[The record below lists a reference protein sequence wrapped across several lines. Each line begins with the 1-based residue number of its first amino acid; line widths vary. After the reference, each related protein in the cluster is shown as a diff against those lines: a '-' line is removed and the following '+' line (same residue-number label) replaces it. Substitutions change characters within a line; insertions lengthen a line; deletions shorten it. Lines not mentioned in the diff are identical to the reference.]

1 MLSIVQGMG
10 TLALGVEYNLSSIL
24 ILIRPAAGQCGDLCR
39 IRGGIDQAGDESR
52 KWIPVCNTQF
62 DQPAFMLLCR
72 RHASGPHGRKGD
84 HIAVGDRQCELPRI
98 TPANLGFAFLSQPPR
113 CTRF

>member
-24 ILIRPAAGQCGDLCR
+24 ILIRPAVGQCGDLCR

-52 KWIPVCNTQF
+52 KWIPVCNT
-62 DQPAFMLLCR
+62 
-72 RHASGPHGRKGD
+72 
-84 HIAVGDRQCELPRI
+84 
-98 TPANLGFAFLSQPPR
+98 
-113 CTRF
+113 

>member
-10 TLALGVEYNLSSIL
+10 TLALGGRIQSIEYLD
-24 ILIRPAAGQCGDLCR
+24 PYKAAVGQCGDLCR

-52 KWIPVCNTQF
+52 KWISVCNTQF
-62 DQPAFMLLCR
+62 DQPAFMLLR
-72 RHASGPHGRKGD
+72 RWHASGPHGRKGD